1 MTESYPKHTQEDHAK
16 ALEAKNRKVAFIVLC
31 MVVAMTGLAFASV
44 PLYNLFCRVTG
55 YGGTTQVADA
65 LPDTI
70 LDRVVK
76 VRFNTTTVKAMDW
89 DFEPN
94 RREVSVQLGARGF
107 ISYHAKNNG
116 DHPLVGTALYNVTP
130 AKAGKYFQKIQCFC
144 FGEQRL
150 DPHEEV
156 DMPVIFYV
164 DPAMDDD
171 PNLKDVTMI
180 TLSYTFFKA
189 DTSELEEAMEGFYN
203 TEEGAISTTD
213 F

>member
-1 MTESYPKHTQEDHAK
+1 MTKKIKIRHKKTVPRRLRPKNK
-16 ALEAKNRKVAFIVLC
+16 KVALIVLS
-31 MVVAMTGLAFASV
+31 VVFGMMGLAFASV
-44 PLYNLFCRVTG
+44 PLYDLFCRVTG

-65 LPDTI
+65 LPDQV

-76 VRFNTTTVKAMDW
+76 VRFNTTTVEAMDW
-89 DFEPN
+89 DFQPD

-107 ISYHAKNNG
+107 ISYHARNNG
-116 DHPLVGTALYNVTP
+116 DQPLVGTALYNVTP

-164 DPAMDDD
+164 DPALDED
-171 PNLKDVTMI
+171 PNLKDVTTI
-180 TLSYTFFKA
+180 TLSYTFFEA

-203 TEEGAISTTD
+203 EQEGAISTTD

>member
-1 MTESYPKHTQEDHAK
+1 MTEKNQNQTQEDRAK
-16 ALEAKNRKVAFIVLC
+16 ALEAKNKKVALIVLS
-31 MVVAMTGLAFASV
+31 VVFGMMGLAFASV
-44 PLYNLFCRVTG
+44 PLYDLFCRVTG

-65 LPDTI
+65 LPDQV

-89 DFEPN
+89 DFQPD

-107 ISYHAKNNG
+107 ISYHARNNG
-116 DHPLVGTALYNVTP
+116 DQPLVGTALYNVTP

-156 DMPVIFYV
+156 DMPVIFYI
-164 DPAMDDD
+164 DPAMDND
-171 PNLKDVTMI
+171 PNLKDVTTI
-180 TLSYTFFKA
+180 TLSYTFFEA

-203 TEEGAISTTD
+203 EQEGAISTTD